1 MTINGETIYEYPMKL
16 IDSSGNQL
24 TVYSGE
30 LDVTNNK
37 VIVTQDIVKVNQCA
51 GVTNG
56 KFYITLTSRFKR
68 SVNAICDQLAL
79 QSVTYT
85 SLTAGHFGVTG
96 GTGTNIYFVISDD
109 ITTTADMNTY
119 LADNPLTFIVDL
131 ATPETYKLAG

>member
-16 IDSSGNQL
+16 IDTNGTQL

-30 LDVTNNK
+30 LDVTDRK
-37 VIVTQDIVKVNQCA
+37 LTVTQDVVKVTQCN

-56 KFYITLTSRFKR
+56 KFYVTLNSKFKR
-68 SVNAICDQLAL
+68 SVNAICDRLAL
-79 QSVTYT
+79 QNVTYT

-96 GTGTNIYFVISDD
+96 GTATNIYFVISND

-119 LADNPLTFIVDL
+119 LTSNPLTFIVDL
-131 ATPETYKLAG
+131 ATPATYAIAE